1 MKKFFKIFALAA
13 ILCVCVI
20 APVACIDG
28 SVSGDSMTLVLTD
41 GADYT
46 QVFEVDLNAMS
57 YNEKTGLMNVI
68 ESLKLQDKLTYTSA
82 DSGYGSYL
90 TQIGELTEDLQAHR
104 SIYIYTSVEKDV
116 DVSEWAGTFTYEGK
130 EYTNSGVGASQMT
143 ITDGCVIIITYTT
156 W

>member
-57 YNEKTGLMNVI
+57 YNENTGLMNVI
-68 ESLKLQDKLTYTSA
+68 ESLKLQDKLTYTSS
-82 DSGYGSYL
+82 DSYL
-90 TQIGELTEDLQAHR
+90 TQIGELTEDLQARR
-104 SIYIYTSVEKDV
+104 SIYIYTSVEKGV
-116 DVSEWAGTFTYEGK
+116 EVSKWASTFTYEGK

-143 ITDGCVIIITYTT
+143 IEDGCVIIITYTT
-156 W
+156 

>member
-57 YNEKTGLMNVI
+57 YNENTGLMNVI
-68 ESLKLQDKLTYTSA
+68 ESLKLQGKLTYTSS
-82 DSGYGSYL
+82 DSGYL
-90 TQIGELTEDLQAHR
+90 TQIGELTEDLQSHR
-104 SIYIYTSVEKDV
+104 SIYIYTSVEKEV
-116 DVSEWAGTFTYEGK
+116 DVSEWASTFTYEGK

-143 ITDGCVIIITYTT
+143 ITGGCVIIITYTT

>member
-57 YNEKTGLMNVI
+57 YNENTGLMNVI
-68 ESLKLQDKLTYTSA
+68 ESLKLQDKLTYTSS
-82 DSGYGSYL
+82 DSGYL
-90 TQIGELTEDLQAHR
+90 TQIGELTEDLQARR

-143 ITDGCVIIITYTT
+143 IEDGCVIIITYTT

>member
-57 YNEKTGLMNVI
+57 YNENTGLMNVI
-68 ESLKLQDKLTYTSA
+68 ESLKLQDKLTYTSS
-82 DSGYGSYL
+82 DSYL
-90 TQIGELTEDLQAHR
+90 TQIGELTEDLQARR

-116 DVSEWAGTFTYEGK
+116 DVSEWASTFTYEGK

-143 ITDGCVIIITYTT
+143 IEDGCVIIITYTT

>member
-1 MKKFFKIFALAA
+1 MKKIFKIFALAA

-57 YNEKTGLMNVI
+57 YNENTGLMNVI
-68 ESLKLQDKLTYTSA
+68 ESLKLQDKLTYTSS
-82 DSGYGSYL
+82 DGGYL
-90 TQIGELTEDLQAHR
+90 TQIGELTEDLQARR

-143 ITDGCVIIITYTT
+143 IEDGCVIIITYTT